1 VGIKGKSMNKNNAEK
16 QVGVTSDIC
25 KSFRFMWDNF
35 PHPVLLVQKNRN
47 IIDANQC
54 ARHLGVS
61 SGIKCREISPYPDKC
76 KNDCLADKALSTGNP
91 QRLINKAKDKLLAT
105 YWVPLHSV
113 ENGLYLHFVID
124 VPIQ

>member
-1 VGIKGKSMNKNNAEK
+1 MNKNYNKNQEE
-16 QVGVTSDIC
+16 VNSDIC

-35 PHPVLLVQKNRN
+35 PHPVLLVQKNRT
-47 IIDANQC
+47 IIDANQS
-54 ARHLGVS
+54 ARHLGVP
-61 SGIKCREISPYPDKC
+61 SGVKCRDISPYPDKC
-76 KNDCLADKALSTGNP
+76 RKDCLADKALATGNP

-124 VPIQ
+124 VPLQ